1 MQGWGS
7 YTPEDGCFQRVRY
20 TGDSVQV
27 PTTFHVHKN
36 GILLKF
42 SEPLDRALAS
52 QAESHFAM
60 SWNYRYGPQYGSPE
74 YSTKHLGMIGHDY
87 LAVKSAHVLEDGRS
101 LFIEVPEI
109 QPANQVHL
117 RVQTA
122 PGVFSELFMTVHK
135 LDAES
140 FVDAP
145 GLLALDNKPLNP
157 HPIINDIALA
167 TKVVP
172 NPFASVIADARPVTI
187 QAANNL
193 SFATKLIRAKP
204 GEVLALTFDNP
215 DVVPHNWAL
224 LKPGTLQRVG
234 QMANQLISDPEAAI
248 KQYVPDTTDVLA
260 FTDIVLP
267 KQQFTIYFQV
277 PEQPGR
283 YPYLCTFP
291 GHWLVM
297 NGVLL
302 VE

>member
-1 MQGWGS
+1 
-7 YTPEDGCFQRVRY
+7 
-20 TGDSVQV
+20 
-27 PTTFHVHKN
+27 
-36 GILLKF
+36 
-42 SEPLDRALAS
+42 
-52 QAESHFAM
+52 
-60 SWNYRYGPQYGSPE
+60 
-74 YSTKHLGMIGHDY
+74 MIGHDY